1 MHLSQFWLSKKL
13 PFSLIY
19 VLLSLHIHLQFSTYS
34 SLLTGKEGYK
44 EHRIWEFRIWIPK
57 NRHSSTGSW
66 TIFPIPI
73 LNVYNP
79 ESSIFFACSK
89 LSLFTVVR
97 KIPVKSTLS
106 SVRKITMFFLNPGG
120 NCHTLKMSKIPNK
133 CVLQTQKHIALWLS
147 Q

>member
-1 MHLSQFWLSKKL
+1 MHLSQSWISKKL

-57 NRHSSTGSW
+57 NRVQQAVELFSLFLSSMF
-66 TIFPIPI
+66 II
-73 LNVYNP
+73 L
-79 ESSIFFACSK
+79 SLQFFFACSK

-106 SVRKITMFFLNPGG
+106 SVRKITMFFLDPGG

>member
-1 MHLSQFWLSKKL
+1 MHLSQFWISKKL

-57 NRHSSTGSW
+57 NRVQQAVELFSLFLSSMF
-66 TIFPIPI
+66 II
-73 LNVYNP
+73 L
-79 ESSIFFACSK
+79 SLQFFFACSK

>member
-1 MHLSQFWLSKKL
+1 MYYYPS
-13 PFSLIY
+13 I
-19 VLLSLHIHLQFSTYS
+19 STYS
-34 SLLTGKEGYK
+34 SPPTVLYSQERKGIRNTEYENLGSEFQRTGIVQQAVEL
-44 EHRIWEFRIWIPK
+44 FSLFL
-57 NRHSSTGSW
+57 SSMF
-66 TIFPIPI
+66 II
-73 LNVYNP
+73 L
-79 ESSIFFACSK
+79 SLQFFFACSK

>member
-57 NRHSSTGSW
+57 NRVQQAVELFSLFLSSMF
-66 TIFPIPI
+66 II
-73 LNVYNP
+73 L
-79 ESSIFFACSK
+79 SLQFFFACSK

-106 SVRKITMFFLNPGG
+106 SVRKITMFFLDPGG

>member
-1 MHLSQFWLSKKL
+1 MSLTVCSVPSFR
-13 PFSLIY
+13 FSLGIAVMY
-19 VLLSLHIHLQFSTYS
+19 ILDLPYLASIALIFSRSFSGLPLFLFSLFLSSMFIILSLQF
-34 SLLTGKEGYK
+34 
-44 EHRIWEFRIWIPK
+44 
-57 NRHSSTGSW
+57 
-66 TIFPIPI
+66 
-73 LNVYNP
+73 
-79 ESSIFFACSK
+79 FFACSK

-106 SVRKITMFFLNPGG
+106 SVRKITMFFLDPGG